1 VSVSEYIVFVV
12 NLFGEEEK
20 PAKAAPKKT
29 LPRSGPAPKRTP
41 RKRGYD
47 YGSEPR
53 AVYAKIKEG
62 NVVTLWHC
70 CDSKP
75 S

>member
-1 VSVSEYIVFVV
+1 MV

-20 PAKAAPKKT
+20 PEKAAPKKT
-29 LPRSGPAPKRTP
+29 PLPPPKLAPKRTH

-53 AVYAKIKEG
+53 AVSAKIKEG

-70 CDSKP
+70 CASKP